1 MKFNYLTGFLANTS
15 LDFMA
20 WVFLGIIIM
29 VVFIGISVFIFVQ
42 KTTVLKKTAYIL
54 SFLLICIL
62 GGGISGLIVSA
73 LTYLIAFAI
82 VRDFIKLSS
91 NTKVP

>member
-1 MKFNYLTGFLANTS
+1 MKFNYLTGFLSNTS
-15 LDFMA
+15 LGFMA

-62 GGGISGLIVSA
+62 GGGISGFIVSA
-73 LTYLIAFAI
+73 LTYLIAFSI

-91 NTKVP
+91 NTQVP